1 MSLLSVPPTQ
11 DPLAGARF
19 PHRSP
24 PAGGLRIPRCTRLP
38 PAPVAAVGDEKH
50 AEKQRLGPL
59 LTSRPRDIPLGSAEI
74 VEFAGVG
81 KGKGLGTGSSY
92 EQLC

>member
-1 MSLLSVPPTQ
+1 M
-11 DPLAGARF
+11 RNM
-19 PHRSP
+19 
-24 PAGGLRIPRCTRLP
+24 
-38 PAPVAAVGDEKH
+38 
-50 AEKQRLGPL
+50 GPF

-81 KGKGLGTGSSY
+81 KGKALGTGSSY